1 MLILN
6 RQQIEDLLDLDKL
19 INDLAPAMID
29 LSAGAVS
36 MPQRVVAMVPD
47 QGGLLGVMPAYV
59 PSSST
64 LSSKLVTVYPDNP
77 QSGIPAHQAVIL
89 LFDPAS
95 GTPTVLMDGTTIT
108 AYRTAA
114 GSALATR
121 KLARPDA
128 DVLLIVGAR
137 VQDAVA
143 AQLAMATAR
152 AQGVGTEVQL

>member
-77 QSGIPAHQAVIL
+77 HKPIYRSLRLKQGRVS
-89 LFDPAS
+89 AS
-95 GTPTVLMDGTTIT
+95 FLPVQR
-108 AYRTAA
+108 AP
-114 GSALATR
+114 SAR
-121 KLARPDA
+121 S
-128 DVLLIVGAR
+128 
-137 VQDAVA
+137 
-143 AQLAMATAR
+143 
-152 AQGVGTEVQL
+152 